1 MAKSKYVMSRMSI
14 HLKKMNVIETTTNK
28 LLSMLMNREVSI
40 IIPVVIYFNNNKTKG
55 LVYSGSAGRE
65 FNFVTQNELITKK
78 GTIYNKRYLT
88 NKEGFEMLNMN
99 LRAEKLKKIKKK
111 IKLLNG

>member
-14 HLKKMNVIETTTNK
+14 HLKKLDFTETTSNA
-28 LLSMLMNREVSI
+28 LLTMLMSRDTLI
-40 IIPVVIYFNNNKTKG
+40 MKPKVIYFNKDKTKG
-55 LVYSGSAGRE
+55 LVYSGTAGRE
-65 FNFVTQNELITKK
+65 FNFVIQNELITKK

-88 NKEGFEMLNMN
+88 NKEGFELLNMN

-111 IKLLNG
+111 ISKL